1 MGKAGS
7 GGSNLQ
13 LTIANRVDR
22 MSVRSFVSSPGTS
35 TVMFT
40 AVHPRITERLSE
52 PTSLR
57 SAVSAT
63 ALSNKQFRRVMV
75 PAPFPVMRAVAEY
88 VSCSMSGSP
97 TLVVY
102 EIFESARMTVPAQSI
117 WAALA
122 LRLLSEVASFSAM
135 VS

>member
-7 GGSNLQ
+7 GGSNVQ
-13 LTIANRVDR
+13 LTTANRADR
-22 MSVRSFVSSPGTS
+22 VSAERPVSSPGTS

-63 ALSNKQFRRVMV
+63 ALSNKQSRRVMA
-75 PAPFPVMRAVAEY
+75 PAPVPTMSAVAEY
-88 VSCSMSGSP
+88 ANCSMSGSP
-97 TLVVY
+97 ALTVD

-122 LRLLSEVASFSAM
+122 LRLLSAVAL
-135 VS
+135 